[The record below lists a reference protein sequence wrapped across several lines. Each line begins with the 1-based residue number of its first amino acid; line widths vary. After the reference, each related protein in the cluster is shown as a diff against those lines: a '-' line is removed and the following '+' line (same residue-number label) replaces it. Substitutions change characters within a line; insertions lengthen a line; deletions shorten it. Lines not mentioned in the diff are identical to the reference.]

1 MSISKKKFFRHLR
14 GELNGYY
21 LQSVSYFINN
31 WTDDN
36 YNKLFAYFKNM
47 QFRMDSANELEN
59 ISSEDLRNLAK
70 FAGVTQL
77 LTRKTLA
84 TNLLRMTNSHE
95 LNGIE
100 YSERGLWDRENE
112 IFKFFHIIQDF
123 TSDILDWASVNQRMS
138 LVPHD
143 RTVLGYL
150 YYGEQHYD
158 SSGNFIESSV
168 HEFPPLDSTP
178 YIEYFGQMFMVM
190 FHSDADSSEE
200 QAVYDNWLLADGGT
214 PLGYIYG
221 ESLLWDE
228 NGDIDTSQ
236 IHENPP
242 EDSTVPYTEWY
253 GQNYAIFY
261 AYGYANR
268 NAHDYMLMTES
279 HISENGQY
287 SERGLLDMA
296 TRIFTF
302 YNIASDYS
310 DDIVDVA
317 TSDLQMSMVP
327 EGQAVLGYI
336 AEGTVMYDTDG
347 VFHPERLLSEPPA
360 TGAYVEY
367 YGDKFLQLG
376 ENYIVSSNAPD
387 RLIYEMLVLIQK
399 IHYQGASVKTFA
411 EMTNILVGDFV
422 KLGSQTRHTRYVEW
436 SYVNDETVET
446 TNRTIKLTLWR
457 SLVEQFFQQIVLT
470 EAGA

>member
-84 TNLLRMTNSHE
+84 TNILRMTNTHE
-95 LNGIE
+95 VNGIE

-112 IFKFFHIIQDF
+112 IFKFFH
-123 TSDILDWASVNQRMS
+123 T
-138 LVPHD
+138 
-143 RTVLGYL
+143 G
-150 YYGEQHYD
+150 
-158 SSGNFIESSV
+158 
-168 HEFPPLDSTP
+168 
-178 YIEYFGQMFMVM
+178 
-190 FHSDADSSEE
+190 
-200 QAVYDNWLLADGGT
+200 
-214 PLGYIYG
+214 
-221 ESLLWDE
+221 
-228 NGDIDTSQ
+228 
-236 IHENPP
+236 
-242 EDSTVPYTEWY
+242 
-253 GQNYAIFY
+253 
-261 AYGYANR
+261 
-268 NAHDYMLMTES
+268 
-279 HISENGQY
+279 
-287 SERGLLDMA
+287 
-296 TRIFTF
+296 
-302 YNIASDYS
+302 DYS
-310 DDIVDVA
+310 DDIVNVA

-327 EGQAVLGYI
+327 DGQAVLGYI
-336 AEGTVMYDTDG
+336 AEGMVMYDTDG

-446 TNRTIKLTLWR
+446 TNRTIKLMLWR